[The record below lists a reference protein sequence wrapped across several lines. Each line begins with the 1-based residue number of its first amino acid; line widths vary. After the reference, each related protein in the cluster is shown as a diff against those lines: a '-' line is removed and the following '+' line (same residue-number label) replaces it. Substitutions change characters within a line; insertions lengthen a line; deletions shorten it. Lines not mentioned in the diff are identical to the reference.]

1 MYAAGRKQAIRRA
14 AVSVKFGLLAL
25 LDDAPSHGYNLKTAF
40 ERRTGGSWALNIGQ
54 VYTTI
59 QRLERDGL
67 VESIESTDGDADRR
81 EYRITPKGRAQ
92 LGTWF
97 ENPVVAEAP
106 ARDELTIKVLL
117 AVAAGD
123 IDVTALLQ
131 RQRRASIEQ
140 LQAYTRRKAK
150 ADPERDVAFLILLD
164 ALIFRTEAEIRWL
177 DACDAR
183 IRTLALDA
191 TEPAGAGNKEIAR

>member
-1 MYAAGRKQAIRRA
+1 M
-14 AVSVKFGLLAL
+14 SVKYGLLAL
-25 LDDAPSHGYNLKTAF
+25 LATEPTHGYQLKTAF

-54 VYTTI
+54 VYTTL

-67 VESIESTDGDADRR
+67 VAEVIGGGGASSDRR
-81 EYRITPKGRAQ
+81 EYRITPRGRDQ
-92 LGTWF
+92 LEAWF
-97 ENPVVAEAP
+97 ARPVVPEAP

-123 IDVTALLQ
+123 IDVTDVIQ
-131 RQRRASIEQ
+131 RQRRASVEQ
-140 LQAYTRRKAK
+140 LQAYTRRKAQ

-177 DACDAR
+177 DACEAR
-183 IRTLALDA
+183 IRHVNRMDRM
-191 TEPAGAGNKEIAR
+191 PAKGTVS

>member
-1 MYAAGRKQAIRRA
+1 
-14 AVSVKFGLLAL
+14 VSVRFGILAL
-25 LDDAPSHGYNLKTAF
+25 LDEAPSHGYQLKTAF
-40 ERRTGGSWALNIGQ
+40 ERRTGGNWALNIGQ

-67 VESIESTDGDADRR
+67 VQALAAEGASSDDDRR
-81 EYRITPKGRAQ
+81 EYRITPAGSNQ
-92 LGTWF
+92 LAAWF
-97 ENPVVAEAP
+97 ETPVVPDAP

-123 IDVTALLQ
+123 VDVTALLQ

-150 ADPERDVAFLILLD
+150 ADPGRDVAFLILLD

-183 IRTLALDA
+183 IRSLPTA
-191 TEPAGAGNKEIAR
+191 TPSAANKETDR

>member
-1 MYAAGRKQAIRRA
+1 M
-14 AVSVKFGLLAL
+14 SVRFGLLAL
-25 LDDAPSHGYNLKTAF
+25 LDGAPTHGYNLKTAF
-40 ERRTGGSWALNIGQ
+40 ERKTGGSWLLNIGQ

-59 QRLERDGL
+59 QRLERDGF
-67 VESIESTDGDADRR
+67 VEAASSGEDDERR
-81 EYRITPKGRAQ
+81 EYRITPAGRAE
-92 LGTWF
+92 LATWF
-97 ENPVVAEAP
+97 DNPVVAEAP

-123 IDVTALLQ
+123 VDVTALLQ

-140 LQAYTRRKAK
+140 LQAYTRRKAQ

-164 ALIFRTEAEIRWL
+164 ALIFRTEAEVRWL

-183 IRTLALDA
+183 IRSL
-191 TEPAGAGNKEIAR
+191 KEAAR

>member
-1 MYAAGRKQAIRRA
+1 M
-14 AVSVKFGLLAL
+14 SVRYGLLAL
-25 LDDAPSHGYNLKTAF
+25 LDEAPSHGYHLKTAF
-40 ERRTGGSWALNIGQ
+40 EHRTGGNWALNIGQ

-67 VESIESTDGDADRR
+67 VESIDGDPADDDRR
-81 EYRITPKGRAQ
+81 EYRITAAGRAE
-92 LGTWF
+92 LATWF
-97 ENPVVAEAP
+97 DHPVVAEAP

-140 LQAYTRRKAK
+140 LQAYTRRKAQ
-150 ADPERDVAFLILLD
+150 ADPAQDVAFLILLD

-183 IRTLALDA
+183 IRSLAHA
-191 TEPAGAGNKEIAR
+191 SKEAAR

>member
-1 MYAAGRKQAIRRA
+1 
-14 AVSVKFGLLAL
+14 VSVRFGLLAL
-25 LDDAPSHGYNLKTAF
+25 LDEGPTHGYNLKTAF

-67 VESIESTDGDADRR
+67 VESIGSADDDRR
-81 EYRITPKGRAQ
+81 EYRITHAGRDQ
-92 LGTWF
+92 LATWF
-97 ENPVVAEAP
+97 DNPVVAEAP

-123 IDVTALLQ
+123 VDVTALLQ
-131 RQRRASIEQ
+131 RQRRASVEQ

-164 ALIFRTEAEIRWL
+164 ALIFRAEAEIRWL

-183 IRTLALDA
+183 IRSLT
-191 TEPAGAGNKEIAR
+191 TTRPTKEVHR

>member
-1 MYAAGRKQAIRRA
+1 MSAAKLEDSL
-14 AVSVKFGLLAL
+14 SVRFGLLAL
-25 LDDAPSHGYNLKTAF
+25 LDEAPSHGYHLKTAF
-40 ERRTGGSWALNIGQ
+40 ERRTGGSCALNIGQ

-67 VESIESTDGDADRR
+67 VESIGGGDDDRR
-81 EYRITPKGRAQ
+81 EYRITPAGREELAA
-92 LGTWF
+92 WF
-97 ENPVVAEAP
+97 ESPVVPEAP

-123 IDVTALLQ
+123 VDVTALLP

-150 ADPERDVAFLILLD
+150 ADPQRDVAFLILLD

-177 DACDAR
+177 DACEAR
-183 IRTLALDA
+183 IRSLSAA
-191 TEPAGAGNKEIAR
+191 

>member
-1 MYAAGRKQAIRRA
+1 M
-14 AVSVKFGLLAL
+14 SVKFGLLAL
-25 LDDAPSHGYNLKTAF
+25 LDEAPSHGYNLKTAF

-67 VESIESTDGDADRR
+67 VESIGSTDDDDRR
-81 EYRITPKGRAQ
+81 EYRITPTGRAQ
-92 LGTWF
+92 LATWF

-123 IDVTALLQ
+123 VDVTTLLQ

-183 IRTLALDA
+183 IRSLARTA
-191 TEPAGAGNKEIAR
+191 PKKETAR

>member
-1 MYAAGRKQAIRRA
+1 L
-14 AVSVKFGLLAL
+14 SVRFGLLAL
-25 LDDAPSHGYNLKTAF
+25 LDEAPRHGYHLKTAF
-40 ERRTGGSWALNIGQ
+40 ERRTGGSWLLNIGQ

-67 VESIESTDGDADRR
+67 VESAGGEEDRR
-81 EYRITPKGRAQ
+81 EYRITPTGRAE
-92 LGTWF
+92 LAAWF
-97 ENPVVAEAP
+97 DNPVVAEAP

-117 AVAAGD
+117 AVAAAD
-123 IDVTALLQ
+123 VDVTALLQ

-140 LQAYTRRKAK
+140 LQAYTRRKAQ

-164 ALIFRTEAEIRWL
+164 ALIFRTEAEVRWL

-183 IRTLALDA
+183 IRSL
-191 TEPAGAGNKEIAR
+191 KEAHR

>member
-1 MYAAGRKQAIRRA
+1 MTTLVELAGAARR
-14 AVSVKFGLLAL
+14 FGSGHTEVTALHPTSLTVDAGELLAVMGPSGSGKTTL
-25 LDDAPSHGYNLKTAF
+25 LSLV
-40 ERRTGGSWALNIGQ
+40 GGLDKPTEGK
-54 VYTTI
+54 V
-59 QRLERDGL
+59 
-67 VESIESTDGDADRR
+67 
-81 EYRITPKGRAQ
+81 
-92 LGTWF
+92 
-97 ENPVVAEAP
+97 VVAEVP

-131 RQRRASIEQ
+131 RQRRASVEQ

-150 ADPERDVAFLILLD
+150 ADPERDIAFLILLD

-183 IRTLALDA
+183 IRSLAR
-191 TEPAGAGNKEIAR
+191 PASKKETDR

>member
-1 MYAAGRKQAIRRA
+1 
-14 AVSVKFGLLAL
+14 VSVRYGLLAL
-25 LDDAPSHGYNLKTAF
+25 LDEAPSHGYNLKTAF

-67 VESIESTDGDADRR
+67 VEALDGGADDDRR
-81 EYRITPKGRAQ
+81 EYRITLVGREQ
-92 LGTWF
+92 LSAWF
-97 ENPVVAEAP
+97 ENPVVPDAP

-123 IDVTALLQ
+123 VDVTALLQ
-131 RQRRASIEQ
+131 RQRRASVEQ

-177 DACDAR
+177 DATEAR
-183 IRTLALDA
+183 IRSLVHPLS
-191 TEPAGAGNKEIAR
+191 KEIAR

>member
-1 MYAAGRKQAIRRA
+1 M
-14 AVSVKFGLLAL
+14 SVRYGLLAL
-25 LDDAPSHGYNLKTAF
+25 LDEAPSHGYQLKTTF
-40 ERRTGGSWALNIGQ
+40 ERRTGGNWALNIGQ

-67 VESIESTDGDADRR
+67 VEALDAHAAADEDRR
-81 EYRITPKGRAQ
+81 EYRITPAGRAQ
-92 LGTWF
+92 LGEWF
-97 ENPVVAEAP
+97 DNPVVLEAP

-150 ADPERDVAFLILLD
+150 ADPKRDTAFLILLD

-183 IRTLALDA
+183 IRSLTR
-191 TEPAGAGNKEIAR
+191 PSKEAAR

>member
-1 MYAAGRKQAIRRA
+1 LRHAYRVCILLAKAEEDDL
-14 AVSVKFGLLAL
+14 SVRYGLLAL
-25 LDDAPSHGYNLKTAF
+25 LDEAPAHGYNLKTAF
-40 ERRTGGSWALNIGQ
+40 ERRTGGSWLLNIGQ

-67 VESIESTDGDADRR
+67 VESAGGDEDRR
-81 EYRITPKGRAQ
+81 EYRITDAGRVQ
-92 LGTWF
+92 LATWF
-97 ENPVVAEAP
+97 DSPVVAEAP

-123 IDVTALLQ
+123 VDVTALLQ

-140 LQAYTRRKAK
+140 LQAYTRRKAQ

-164 ALIFRTEAEIRWL
+164 ALIFRTEAEVRWL

-183 IRTLALDA
+183 IRSL
-191 TEPAGAGNKEIAR
+191 KEADR

>member
-1 MYAAGRKQAIRRA
+1 
-14 AVSVKFGLLAL
+14 LAL
-25 LDDAPSHGYNLKTAF
+25 LDEAPSHGYGLKTAF

-67 VESIESTDGDADRR
+67 VEAIDGGGEEDRR
-81 EYRITPKGRAQ
+81 EYRITPTGREQ
-92 LGTWF
+92 LAAWF
-97 ENPVVAEAP
+97 ENPVVPEAP

-123 IDVTALLQ
+123 VDVTALLQ

-150 ADPERDVAFLILLD
+150 ADPDRDVAFLILLD

-183 IRTLALDA
+183 IRSLSTAASKAA
-191 TEPAGAGNKEIAR
+191 TKESDR

>member
-1 MYAAGRKQAIRRA
+1 M
-14 AVSVKFGLLAL
+14 SVRFGLLAL
-25 LDDAPSHGYNLKTAF
+25 LDEAPSHGYHLKTAF

-54 VYTTI
+54 VYTTV

-67 VESIESTDGDADRR
+67 VESIDGGDDDRR
-81 EYRITPKGRAQ
+81 EYRITPAGREQ
-92 LGTWF
+92 LATWF
-97 ENPVVAEAP
+97 DSPVVAEAP

-123 IDVTALLQ
+123 VDVTALLQ
-131 RQRRASIEQ
+131 RQRRASVEQ

-150 ADPERDVAFLILLD
+150 AEPQRDVAFLILLD

-177 DACDAR
+177 DACEAR
-183 IRTLALDA
+183 IRSLPTTQA
-191 TEPAGAGNKEIAR
+191 TQETDR

>member
-1 MYAAGRKQAIRRA
+1 
-14 AVSVKFGLLAL
+14 LAL
-25 LDDAPSHGYNLKTAF
+25 LHEAPSHGYNLKTAF

-67 VESIESTDGDADRR
+67 VEALDGGADDDRR
-81 EYRITPKGRAQ
+81 EYRITLAGREQ
-92 LGTWF
+92 LSGWF
-97 ENPVVAEAP
+97 ENPVVADAP

-131 RQRRASIEQ
+131 RQRRASVEQ
-140 LQAYTRRKAK
+140 LQAYTRRKAT

-164 ALIFRTEAEIRWL
+164 ALIFRTEAEVRWL

-183 IRTLALDA
+183 IRSLSRSAA
-191 TEPAGAGNKEIAR
+191 TAARKETHR